1 MSLETATARGVVD
14 DATANENMIN
24 ELAAFLGADEP
35 PKEKEPVRAAEEEEE
50 PTPEMEGEP
59 QEETETE
66 DKELSERD
74 EEETDEGEEPDED
87 KRWMPNS
94 LEELAEAL
102 ETEPD
107 QLALSLKVKTKI
119 DGETSEATLKDLL
132 KSYQLEGTLNKRLEA
147 VANERKEFE
156 AARQNE
162 VQALQA
168 KYQEV
173 GDMLSAAERMVFN
186 EYQSIDWTDLKENDP
201 TEYLIQ
207 QQNLQERYSKINQ
220 VKGQMEQERQQE
232 FQKQQEKQQQDVVQ
246 YVNTQREAVFK
257 FLPEWRDE
265 KAQKAELGSLREYL
279 KGTYGV
285 TDQQMDNTLDHVSW
299 VNAYKAMK
307 YDQMHSKADPKAKQL
322 RNKPKFVPPGSRQG
336 RQSAS
341 EKQRKTSFDKAKK
354 LQTEEAWTQAIEQ
367 RLFS

>member
-14 DATANENMIN
+14 DANANENMIN

-35 PKEKEPVRAAEEEEE
+35 PKEKEPVRAAEEEEPVPE
-50 PTPEMEGEP
+50 PEEEP

-66 DKELSERD
+66 DMEESERD
-74 EEETDEGEEPDED
+74 EDETDEGEQPDED
-87 KRWMPNS
+87 KRWMPHS

-107 QLALSLKVKTKI
+107 QVALSLKVKTKI
-119 DGETSEATLKDLL
+119 DGETGEATLSDLL

-162 VQALQA
+162 IQALQT
-168 KYQEV
+168 KYQEANN
-173 GDMLSAAERMVFN
+173 MISAAEQMVFA
-186 EYQSIDWTDLKENDP
+186 EYQSIDWADLKENDP
-201 TEYLIQ
+201 TEYLMQ
-207 QQNLQERYSKINQ
+207 QQKLQERYSSINQ
-220 VKGQMEQERQQE
+220 VKSQMEQERQQE
-232 FQKQQEKQQQDVVQ
+232 EKKQQEMTQQQVAQ
-246 YVNTQREAVFK
+246 YVAVQREEAFK
-257 FLPEWRDE
+257 FLPEWKDE
-265 KAQKAELGSLREYL
+265 KVRQTEYPQLREYL
-279 KGTYGV
+279 KTTYGV
-285 TDQQMDNTLDHVSW
+285 NDQQMDNTLDHVSW

-341 EKQRKTSFDKAKK
+341 EKQRKSSFDKAKK

>member
-35 PKEKEPVRAAEEEEE
+35 PKEEKQVRTAEEEE
-50 PTPEMEGEP
+50 PTLEAEAEP
-59 QEETETE
+59 QEEPEAE
-66 DKELSERD
+66 DTDESERNED
-74 EEETDEGEEPDED
+74 ENDEGEEPDED
-87 KRWMPNS
+87 KRWMPHS

-107 QLALSLKVKTKI
+107 QVALSLKVKTKV
-119 DGETSEATLKDLL
+119 DGETGEATLSDLL

-162 VQALQA
+162 IQALQT
-168 KYQEV
+168 KYQEASNMV
-173 GDMLSAAERMVFN
+173 SAAEQMVFA

-201 TEYLIQ
+201 TEYLMQ
-207 QQNLQERYSKINQ
+207 QQKLQERYSAINQ

-232 FQKQQEKQQQDVVQ
+232 AQKQQEMTQQQVAQ
-246 YVNTQREAVFK
+246 YIAGERDAAYK
-257 FLPEWRDE
+257 FIPEWKDE
-265 KAQKAELGSLREYL
+265 KVQKAEYGQLREYL
-279 KGTYGV
+279 KSTYGV
-285 TDQQMDNTLDHVSW
+285 NDQQMNNTLDHVSW

-307 YDQMHSKADPKAKQL
+307 YDQIHSKADPKAKQL
-322 RNKPKFVPPGSRQG
+322 KNKPKFVPPGSRQN

-341 EKQRKTSFDKAKK
+341 EKQRKSSFDKAKK